1 MDRKG
6 FAIMAATGVVKI
18 ICNAGYPWIAPDAIG
33 QHRPLIVHIKHC
45 NGATVPGEGDKV
57 MFDKRWNDTKGEC
70 DIVNC
75 KVTSGGGGTGQVVA
89 FGGDTSFINNT
100 IIDADPLKLFSSS
113 SSSAV
118 PRRNR
123 SRSPRN
129 ASDADDAYSNTD
141 KGNNN
146 AKDEGNGNAK
156 GTGEDRE
163 VQANANDKGRNAK
176 DKGNNNATSK
186 YQWIA
191 VHQIQCDMMSE
202 PAPSRYECNP

>member
-18 ICNAGYPWIAPDAIG
+18 ICNAGYLWIAPDAIG
-33 QHRPLIVHIKHC
+33 QHRPLVVHIKHC
-45 NGATVPGEGDKV
+45 KGATVPQEGDKV
-57 MFDKRWNDTKGEC
+57 MFDRRWNDTKGEY

-75 KVTSGGGGTGQVVA
+75 KVTSGGGSTGQVVA
-89 FGGDTSFINNT
+89 FGGGDTSVINT
-100 IIDADPLKLFSSS
+100 TWIHTDPLKLFSSS
-113 SSSAV
+113 SSSSSAV
-118 PRRNR
+118 PRPNR

-176 DKGNNNATSK
+176 DKGNNNATFK

-202 PAPSRYECNP
+202 PAPS

>member
-18 ICNAGYPWIAPDAIG
+18 ICNAGYLWIAPDAIG
-33 QHRPLIVHIKHC
+33 QHRPLVVHIKHC
-45 NGATVPGEGDKV
+45 KGATVPQEGDKV
-57 MFDKRWNDTKGEC
+57 MFDRRWNDTKGEY

-100 IIDADPLKLFSSS
+100 IIDADPLKLFSSSS

-176 DKGNNNATSK
+176 DKGNNNATFQ
-186 YQWIA
+186 YHWIA

-202 PAPSRYECNP
+202 PAPSRHWL

>member
-1 MDRKG
+1 
-6 FAIMAATGVVKI
+6 
-18 ICNAGYPWIAPDAIG
+18 
-33 QHRPLIVHIKHC
+33 
-45 NGATVPGEGDKV
+45 
-57 MFDKRWNDTKGEC
+57 MFDKRWNDTKGEY

-75 KVTSGGGGTGQVVA
+75 KVTSGGGGTGEVVA

-113 SSSAV
+113 SSSSSSSSAA
-118 PRRNR
+118 PKRNR

-176 DKGNNNATSK
+176 DKGNNNATFK

>member
-18 ICNAGYPWIAPDAIG
+18 ICNAGYLWIAPDAIG
-33 QHRPLIVHIKHC
+33 QHRPLVVHIKHC
-45 NGATVPGEGDKV
+45 KGATVPQEGDKV
-57 MFDKRWNDTKGEC
+57 MFDRRWNDTKGEY

-89 FGGDTSFINNT
+89 FGGGDTSFINNT

-113 SSSAV
+113 SSSSSAV
-118 PRRNR
+118 PRPNR

-146 AKDEGNGNAK
+146 AKDEGNGNGK

-176 DKGNNNATSK
+176 DKGNNNATFQ
-186 YQWIA
+186 YHWIA

-202 PAPSRYECNP
+202 PAPS